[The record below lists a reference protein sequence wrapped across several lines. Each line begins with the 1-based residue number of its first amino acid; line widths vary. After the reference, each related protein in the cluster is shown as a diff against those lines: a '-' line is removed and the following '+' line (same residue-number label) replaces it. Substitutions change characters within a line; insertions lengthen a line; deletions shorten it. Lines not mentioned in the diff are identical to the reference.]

1 MTVQRRKPT
10 RHEGN
15 AMAPRATPSVLSS
28 DEAALRA
35 RALRVIPGGMWG
47 HMNVARLPPG
57 YPQFFR
63 QARGCHL
70 FDVAGKD
77 YIDLMCGYG
86 PIVLGYGDPD
96 VEAAVAEQRGRGDLM
111 TGPSECMVELA
122 ELVVETIPH
131 ADWALFAKNGSDAMT
146 ACVTIARA
154 ATQRRKVLVAKGSYH
169 GAAPWCTPSLAG
181 VTAEDRAHI
190 LHYEYNDVA
199 SLERAADE
207 AGRDLAAVLV
217 TAFRHDVK
225 RHQEAPSVA
234 FAQAMRRIC
243 DAAGAALVLDDVRA
257 GFRIHLGG
265 SWEPYGVRP
274 DLCAWSKAIANGH
287 PLAAVTGNDRFRQA
301 AQQVYLTGSFWCA
314 ATPMAAAVATIK
326 KLGATGAIAKMEAMG
341 GRLRDGLEQQARE
354 FGLPLRQT
362 GPVQMPQIMFE
373 DDADFVLGNRF
384 VLEMLRRGVY
394 MHPWHN
400 MFLSAAHQAADI
412 DRVLEATN
420 EALRLVA
427 QSADRRQPAGAVQ

>member
-1 MTVQRRKPT
+1 
-10 RHEGN
+10 
-15 AMAPRATPSVLSS
+15 MAPDDTASRLLSQ
-28 DEAALRA
+28 DEALRA
-35 RALRVIPGGMWG
+35 RALKVIPGGMWG

-63 QARGCHL
+63 SASGCRL
-70 FDVAGKD
+70 RDLAGTE

-96 VEAAVAEQRGRGDLM
+96 VEAAAAAQRARGDLM
-111 TGPSECMVELA
+111 TGPAECQVELA

-131 ADWALFAKNGSDAMT
+131 ADWVLFAKNGTDATT

-154 ATQRRKVLVAKGSYH
+154 GTQRRKVLVAKGSYH

-190 LHYEYNDVA
+190 LHFDYNDVA

-217 TAFRHDVK
+217 TAFKHDVR
-225 RHQEAPSVA
+225 RHQEAPTPA
-234 FAQAMRRIC
+234 FAQAVRRIC
-243 DAAGAALVLDDVRA
+243 DAAGAALILDDVRA
-257 GFRIHLGG
+257 GFRLHIGG

-287 PLAAVTGNDRFRQA
+287 PLAAITGADRFRDA
-301 AQQVYLTGSFWCA
+301 AQQVYVTGSFWCSA
-314 ATPMAAAVATIK
+314 VPMAAAVATIK
-326 KLGATGAIAKMEAMG
+326 KLRATGAIATMEAMG
-341 GRLRDGLEQQARE
+341 HRLRDGLEAQAQAHDVR
-354 FGLPLRQT
+354 LRQT
-362 GPVQMPQIMFE
+362 GPVQMPMIMFE
-373 DDADFVLGNRF
+373 DDPDFVLGHRF
-384 VLEMLRRGVY
+384 VQEALRRGVY

-400 MFLSAAHQAADI
+400 MFLSAAHRPDDI
-412 DRVLEATN
+412 DRVLDATN
-420 EALRLVA
+420 GALRQVA
-427 QSADRRQPAGAVQ
+427 ASVDRRQSAKAVQ

>member
-1 MTVQRRKPT
+1 
-10 RHEGN
+10 
-15 AMAPRATPSVLSS
+15 MAPHATPSLLSP

-35 RALRVIPGGMWG
+35 RALRVVPGGMWG

-63 QARGCHL
+63 QARGCQL
-70 FDVAGKD
+70 WDVAGKD

-96 VEAAVAEQRGRGDLM
+96 VEAAAAEQRSRGDLM
-111 TGPSECMVELA
+111 TGPSEAMVELA

-131 ADWALFAKNGSDAMT
+131 ADWALFAKNGSDVMT

-225 RHQEAPSVA
+225 RRQEAPTIE

-257 GFRIHLGG
+257 GFRIHIGG

-274 DLCAWSKAIANGH
+274 DLCGWSKAIANGH
-287 PLAAVTGNDRFRQA
+287 PLAAVTGNDRFRDA
-301 AQQVYLTGSFWCA
+301 AQQVYVTGSFWCA

-326 KLGATGAIAKMEAMG
+326 KLRATGAIATMETMG
-341 GRLRDGLEQQARE
+341 KKLRDGLEQQARKHD
-354 FGLPLRQT
+354 LPLRQS
-362 GPVQMPQIMFE
+362 GPVQMPLIMF
-373 DDADFVLGNRF
+373 DDDPDFVLGHRF
-384 VLEMLRRGVY
+384 VQEALQRGVY

-400 MFLSAAHQAADI
+400 MFLSAAHQADDI
-412 DRVLEATN
+412 DRVLEATDD
-420 EALRLVA
+420 ALKQVS
-427 QSADRRQPAGAVQ
+427 QSVDRRQLAKAVR

>member
-1 MTVQRRKPT
+1 
-10 RHEGN
+10 
-15 AMAPRATPSVLSS
+15 MAPHSSTPGVVSA
-28 DEAALRA
+28 DEALRA
-35 RALRVIPGGMWG
+35 RALKVIPGGMWG

-63 QARGCHL
+63 SASGCRL
-70 FDVAGKD
+70 RDAAGTE
-77 YIDLMCGYG
+77 YVDLMCGYG

-96 VEAAVAEQRGRGDLM
+96 VEAAAAEQRGRGDLM
-111 TGPSECMVELA
+111 TGPAECQVELA

-131 ADWALFAKNGSDAMT
+131 ADWVLFAKNGTDATT

-154 ATQRRKVLVAKGSYH
+154 GTQRRKVLVAKGSYH

-190 LHYEYNDVA
+190 LHYDYNDVA

-225 RHQEAPSVA
+225 RHQEAPTIT
-234 FAQAMRRIC
+234 FARAVRRIC

-257 GFRIHLGG
+257 GFRLHIGG

-287 PLAAVTGNDRFRQA
+287 PLAAVTGNDRFRDA
-301 AQQVYLTGSFWCA
+301 AQQVYVTGSFWCSA
-314 ATPMAAAVATIK
+314 VPMAAAVATIK
-326 KLGATGAIAKMEAMG
+326 KLRATSAIATMEAMG
-341 GRLRDGLEQQARE
+341 RRLREGLEQQARAHD
-354 FGLPLRQT
+354 LQLRQT
-362 GPVQMPQIMFE
+362 GPVQMPMIMFE
-373 DDADFVLGNRF
+373 DDPDFVLGHRF
-384 VLEMLRRGVY
+384 VLETLRRGVY
-394 MHPWHN
+394 VHPWHN
-400 MFLSAAHQAADI
+400 MFLSAAHQADDI
-412 DRVLEATN
+412 DRVLEATD
-420 EALRLVA
+420 EALKQVA
-427 QSADRRQPAGAVQ
+427 GSVDRRQPAKAAR

>member
-1 MTVQRRKPT
+1 
-10 RHEGN
+10 
-15 AMAPRATPSVLSS
+15 MAPHRSTPGLVSA
-28 DEAALRA
+28 DEALRA
-35 RALRVIPGGMWG
+35 RALKVIPGGMWG

-63 QARGCHL
+63 SASGCRL
-70 FDVAGKD
+70 RDAAGTE
-77 YIDLMCGYG
+77 YVDLMCGYG

-96 VEAAVAEQRGRGDLM
+96 VEAAAAEQRGRGDLM
-111 TGPSECMVELA
+111 TGPAECQVELA

-131 ADWALFAKNGSDAMT
+131 ADWVLFAKNGTDATT

-154 ATQRRKVLVAKGSYH
+154 GTQRRKVLVAKGSYH

-190 LHYEYNDVA
+190 LHYDYNDVA

-225 RHQEAPSVA
+225 RHQEAPTIT
-234 FAQAMRRIC
+234 FARAVRRIC

-257 GFRIHLGG
+257 GFRLHIGG

-287 PLAAVTGNDRFRQA
+287 PLAAVTGNDRFRDA
-301 AQQVYLTGSFWCA
+301 AQQVYVTGSFWCSA
-314 ATPMAAAVATIK
+314 VPMAAAVATIK
-326 KLGATGAIAKMEAMG
+326 KLRATSAIATMEAMG
-341 GRLRDGLEQQARE
+341 RRLREGLEQQARAHD
-354 FGLPLRQT
+354 LQLRQT
-362 GPVQMPQIMFE
+362 GPVQMPMIMFE
-373 DDADFVLGNRF
+373 DDPDFVLGHRF
-384 VLEMLRRGVY
+384 VLETLRRGVY
-394 MHPWHN
+394 VHPWHN
-400 MFLSAAHQAADI
+400 MFLSAAHQADDI
-412 DRVLEATN
+412 DRVLEATD
-420 EALRLVA
+420 EALKQVA
-427 QSADRRQPAGAVQ
+427 RSVDRRQPAKAAR

>member
-1 MTVQRRKPT
+1 
-10 RHEGN
+10 
-15 AMAPRATPSVLSS
+15 MAPDDTASRLLSQ
-28 DEAALRA
+28 DEALRA
-35 RALRVIPGGMWG
+35 RALKVIPGGMWG

-63 QARGCHL
+63 SASGCRL
-70 FDVAGKD
+70 RDLAGTE

-96 VEAAVAEQRGRGDLM
+96 VEAAAAAQCARGDLM
-111 TGPSECMVELA
+111 TGPAECQVELA

-131 ADWALFAKNGSDAMT
+131 ADWVLFAKNGTDATT

-154 ATQRRKVLVAKGSYH
+154 GTQRRKVLVAKGSYH

-190 LHYEYNDVA
+190 LHFDYNDVA

-217 TAFRHDVK
+217 TAFKHDV
-225 RHQEAPSVA
+225 RLHQEAPTPA
-234 FAQAMRRIC
+234 FAQAVRRIC
-243 DAAGAALVLDDVRA
+243 DAAGAALILDDVRA
-257 GFRIHLGG
+257 GFRLHIGG

-287 PLAAVTGNDRFRQA
+287 PLAAITGADRFRDA
-301 AQQVYLTGSFWCA
+301 AQQVYVTGSFWCSA
-314 ATPMAAAVATIK
+314 VPMAAAVATIK
-326 KLGATGAIAKMEAMG
+326 KLRATGAIATMEAMG
-341 GRLRDGLEQQARE
+341 RRLRDGLEAQAQAHDVR
-354 FGLPLRQT
+354 LRQT
-362 GPVQMPQIMFE
+362 GPVQMPMIMFE
-373 DDADFVLGNRF
+373 DDPDFVLGHRF
-384 VLEMLRRGVY
+384 VQEALRRGVY

-400 MFLSAAHQAADI
+400 MFLSAAHRPDDI
-412 DRVLEATN
+412 DRVLDATN
-420 EALRLVA
+420 GALRQVA
-427 QSADRRQPAGAVQ
+427 ASVDQRQSAKAVQ

>member
-1 MTVQRRKPT
+1 
-10 RHEGN
+10 
-15 AMAPRATPSVLSS
+15 MAPHRSTPGVVSA
-28 DEAALRA
+28 DEALRA
-35 RALRVIPGGMWG
+35 RALKVIPGGMWG

-63 QARGCHL
+63 SASGCRL
-70 FDVAGKD
+70 RDAAGTE
-77 YIDLMCGYG
+77 YVDLMCGYG

-96 VEAAVAEQRGRGDLM
+96 VEAAAAEQRGRGDLM
-111 TGPSECMVELA
+111 TGPAECQVELA

-131 ADWALFAKNGSDAMT
+131 ADWVLFAKNGTDATT

-154 ATQRRKVLVAKGSYH
+154 GTQRRKVLVAKGSYH

-190 LHYEYNDVA
+190 LHYDYNDVA

-225 RHQEAPSVA
+225 RHQEAPTIT
-234 FAQAMRRIC
+234 FARAVRRIC

-257 GFRIHLGG
+257 GFRLHIGG

-287 PLAAVTGNDRFRQA
+287 PLAAVTGNDRFRDA
-301 AQQVYLTGSFWCA
+301 AQQVYVTGSFWCSA
-314 ATPMAAAVATIK
+314 VPMAAAVATIK
-326 KLGATGAIAKMEAMG
+326 KLRATSAIATMEAMG
-341 GRLRDGLEQQARE
+341 RRLREGLEQQARAHD
-354 FGLPLRQT
+354 LQLRQT
-362 GPVQMPQIMFE
+362 GPVQMPMIMFE
-373 DDADFVLGNRF
+373 DDPDFVLGHRF
-384 VLEMLRRGVY
+384 VLETLRRGVY
-394 MHPWHN
+394 VHPWHN
-400 MFLSAAHQAADI
+400 MFLSAAHQADDI
-412 DRVLEATN
+412 DRVLEATD
-420 EALRLVA
+420 EALKQVA
-427 QSADRRQPAGAVQ
+427 GSVDRRQPAKAAR

>member
-1 MTVQRRKPT
+1 
-10 RHEGN
+10 
-15 AMAPRATPSVLSS
+15 MAPDDTASRLLSQ
-28 DEAALRA
+28 DEALRA
-35 RALRVIPGGMWG
+35 RALKVIPGGMWG

-63 QARGCHL
+63 SASGCHL
-70 FDVAGKD
+70 RDLAGTE

-96 VEAAVAEQRGRGDLM
+96 VEAAAAAQRARGDLM
-111 TGPSECMVELA
+111 TGPAECQVELA

-131 ADWALFAKNGSDAMT
+131 ADWVLFAKNGTDATT

-154 ATQRRKVLVAKGSYH
+154 GTQRRKVLVAKGSYH

-190 LHYEYNDVA
+190 LHFDYNDVA

-217 TAFRHDVK
+217 TAFKHDVR
-225 RHQEAPSVA
+225 RHQEAPTPA
-234 FAQAMRRIC
+234 FAQAVRRIC
-243 DAAGAALVLDDVRA
+243 DAAGAALILDDVRA
-257 GFRIHLGG
+257 GFRLHIGG

-287 PLAAVTGNDRFRQA
+287 PLAAITGADRFRDA
-301 AQQVYLTGSFWCA
+301 AQQVYVTGSFWCSA
-314 ATPMAAAVATIK
+314 VPMAAAVATIK
-326 KLGATGAIAKMEAMG
+326 KLRATGAIAAMEAMG
-341 GRLRDGLEQQARE
+341 RRLRDGLEAQAQAHDVR
-354 FGLPLRQT
+354 LRQT
-362 GPVQMPQIMFE
+362 GPVQMPMIMFE
-373 DDADFVLGNRF
+373 DDPDFVLGHRF
-384 VLEMLRRGVY
+384 VQEALRRGVY

-400 MFLSAAHQAADI
+400 MFLSAAHRPDDI
-412 DRVLEATN
+412 DRVLDATN
-420 EALRLVA
+420 GALRQVA
-427 QSADRRQPAGAVQ
+427 ASVDRRQSAKAVQ

>member
-1 MTVQRRKPT
+1 
-10 RHEGN
+10 
-15 AMAPRATPSVLSS
+15 MAPHRSTPGLVSA
-28 DEAALRA
+28 DEALRA
-35 RALRVIPGGMWG
+35 RALKVIPGGMWG

-63 QARGCHL
+63 SASGCRL
-70 FDVAGKD
+70 RDAAGTE
-77 YIDLMCGYG
+77 YVDLMCGYG

-96 VEAAVAEQRGRGDLM
+96 VEAAAAEQRGRGDLM
-111 TGPSECMVELA
+111 TGPAECQVELA

-131 ADWALFAKNGSDAMT
+131 ADWVLFAKNGTDATT

-154 ATQRRKVLVAKGSYH
+154 GTQRRKVLVAKGSYH

-190 LHYEYNDVA
+190 LHYDYNDVA

-225 RHQEAPSVA
+225 RHQEAPTIT
-234 FAQAMRRIC
+234 FARAVRRIC

-257 GFRIHLGG
+257 GFRLHIGG

-287 PLAAVTGNDRFRQA
+287 PLAAVTGNDRFRDA
-301 AQQVYLTGSFWCA
+301 AQQVYVTGSFWCSA
-314 ATPMAAAVATIK
+314 VPMAAAVATIK
-326 KLGATGAIAKMEAMG
+326 KLRATSAIATMEAMG
-341 GRLRDGLEQQARE
+341 RRLREGLEQQARAHD
-354 FGLPLRQT
+354 LQLRQT
-362 GPVQMPQIMFE
+362 GPVQMPMIMFE
-373 DDADFVLGNRF
+373 DDPDFVLGHRF
-384 VLEMLRRGVY
+384 VLETLRRGVY
-394 MHPWHN
+394 VHPWHN
-400 MFLSAAHQAADI
+400 MFLSAAHQADDI
-412 DRVLEATN
+412 DRVLEATD
-420 EALRLVA
+420 EALKQVA
-427 QSADRRQPAGAVQ
+427 GSVDRRQPAKAAR

>member
-1 MTVQRRKPT
+1 
-10 RHEGN
+10 
-15 AMAPRATPSVLSS
+15 MAPHRSTPGVVSA
-28 DEAALRA
+28 DEALRA
-35 RALRVIPGGMWG
+35 RALKVIPGGMWG

-63 QARGCHL
+63 SASGCRL
-70 FDVAGKD
+70 RDAAGTE
-77 YIDLMCGYG
+77 YVDLMCGYG

-96 VEAAVAEQRGRGDLM
+96 VEAAAAEQRGRGDLM
-111 TGPSECMVELA
+111 TGPAECQVELA

-131 ADWALFAKNGSDAMT
+131 ADWVLFAKNGTDATT

-154 ATQRRKVLVAKGSYH
+154 GTQRRKVLVAKGSYH

-190 LHYEYNDVA
+190 LHYDYNDVA

-225 RHQEAPSVA
+225 RHQEAPTIT
-234 FAQAMRRIC
+234 FARAVRRIC

-257 GFRIHLGG
+257 GFRLHIGG

-287 PLAAVTGNDRFRQA
+287 PLAAVTGNDRFRDA
-301 AQQVYLTGSFWCA
+301 AQQVYVTGSFWCSA
-314 ATPMAAAVATIK
+314 VPMAAAVATIK
-326 KLGATGAIAKMEAMG
+326 KLRATSAIATMEAMG
-341 GRLRDGLEQQARE
+341 RRLREGLEQQARAHD
-354 FGLPLRQT
+354 LQLRQT
-362 GPVQMPQIMFE
+362 GPVQMPMIMFE
-373 DDADFVLGNRF
+373 DDPDFVLGHRF
-384 VLEMLRRGVY
+384 VLETLRRGVY
-394 MHPWHN
+394 VHPWHN
-400 MFLSAAHQAADI
+400 MFLSAAHQADDI
-412 DRVLEATN
+412 DRVLEATD
-420 EALRLVA
+420 EALKQVA
-427 QSADRRQPAGAVQ
+427 RSVDRRQPAKAAR